1 MNTIS
6 FNIRFL
12 QRPFPTK
19 CDKVLCGILV
29 FMLFQLSVQAQGI
42 SVSGTV
48 YKDTN
53 GMIDNWVNGSGV
65 TGFSDFKIVAVD
77 KTQNE
82 VSAVAAVSSAD
93 GSYTI
98 TGLTVGTYKL
108 VL

>member
-1 MNTIS
+1 S
-6 FNIRFL
+6 
-12 QRPFPTK
+12 
-19 CDKVLCGILV
+19 GI
-29 FMLFQLSVQAQGI
+29 
-42 SVSGTV
+42 
-48 YKDTN
+48 
-53 GMIDNWVNGSGV
+53 

-108 VL
+108 VLIYTTNPPVIGDDAAGLTSSLPDQWEHTGEFWGTGQGSDGSPDGLLEVNAN